1 MKPLYTFLF
10 LFTITIALGQNT
22 KSYLYKGTID
32 GKMPVTMYLES
43 EDNGCTPQL
52 VYKGMYKYDKLS
64 NWLQL
69 EITSNDKGQFIF
81 TEYQFSGVLILQKT
95 KEGFNGIWISPDTK
109 RQLKVVLKKAALSTK
124 DIQLYEDRY
133 EKLNY
138 SNYDC

>member
-1 MKPLYTFLF
+1 
-10 LFTITIALGQNT
+10 
-22 KSYLYKGTID
+22 
-32 GKMPVTMYLES
+32 
-43 EDNGCTPQL
+43 
-52 VYKGMYKYDKLS
+52 
-64 NWLQL
+64 LQL